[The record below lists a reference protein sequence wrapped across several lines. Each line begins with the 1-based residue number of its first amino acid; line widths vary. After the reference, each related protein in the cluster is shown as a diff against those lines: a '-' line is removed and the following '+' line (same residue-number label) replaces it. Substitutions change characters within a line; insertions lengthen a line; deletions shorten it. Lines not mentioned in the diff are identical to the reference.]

1 MYDSLN
7 LYADFTDIPTCNTT
21 QSLQCNITLFC
32 CLIKVYIIQQN
43 ILVVASEY
51 KGERLAREIGHFP
64 FHNYHIQF
72 MLW

>member
-21 QSLQCNITLFC
+21 QLFQCNITLFW
-32 CLIKVYIIQQN
+32 CLIRVYIIQQN

-51 KGERLAREIGHFP
+51 KGEGLAREIDLFP
-64 FHNYHIQF
+64 FYNYHIQF
-72 MLW
+72 MLR